1 MSCPCV
7 QIGTHNQSVGSLA
20 IRHKGSGTSSV
31 RPRGTLAVQSR
42 ASPARIGA
50 GDGSC
55 KLGYCFYAVPPKRMR
70 KASAQSSACAGH
82 GCRLTDCIQSHAPSI
97 SPNEDSWAAA
107 VVFVPKSANRPVSN
121 WCFPRSEMV
130 FPGLGPYLISHTR
143 MSCDYVNVRKC
154 RSLKRA
160 IFQVDFRV

>member
-97 SPNEDSWAAA
+97 SSNEDSWAAA
-107 VVFVPKSANRPVSN
+107 VVFVPKAQIGRY
-121 WCFPRSEMV
+121 RTV
-130 FPGLGPYLISHTR
+130 FPDLRWSFLDSGPYLISHTR